1 METAVMEWKQL
12 FWNENICY
20 TIKTTVREWRRLLLN
35 EDNCYLIKTT
45 VVLEWRR
52 LLLMETTAV
61 SLIKDNCLGM
71 ETTPTSLI
79 EEWYIIEC
87 RRLLWNE
94 ENCLFGYSGDALSG
108 LVTREMLGLVWL
120 LGRCFIWFG
129 YSGDAL
135 SGLDTRE
142 TLGLIWHPRVV
153 SEVAWWQFSKHCLVS
168 ITRETLSDL
177 THSGDAVSRWH
188 HSGDVIRPWPGYHM
202 ITEIQFLLVNK
213 TFFSEPYIFK

>member
-1 METAVMEWKQL
+1 MNEDDCYWWRQL
-12 FWNENICY
+12 LCHWL
-20 TIKTTVREWRRLLLN
+20 KTTAREWRRLLPHWLKN
-35 EDNCYLIKTT
+35 DY
-45 VVLEWRR
+45 
-52 LLLMETTAV
+52 
-61 SLIKDNCLGM
+61 
-71 ETTPTSLI
+71 
-79 EEWYIIEC
+79 YIIEC

-188 HSGDVIRPWPGYHM
+188 HSGDVIRPWPGYP
-202 ITEIQFLLVNK
+202 NK
-213 TFFSEPYIFK
+213 RIAQNVKICHPIWGSNPGPLD

>member
-108 LVTREMLGLVWL
+108 LVTRETPYLVWTLGRRLVWFDTLGWCQRLRDDNFQNIVWFQL
-120 LGRCFIWFG
+120 LGRRCLIWP
-129 YSGDAL
+129 
-135 SGLDTRE
+135 TRE
-142 TLGLIWHPRVV
+142 TRCPGDN
-153 SEVAWWQFSKHCLVS
+153 
-168 ITRETLSDL
+168 TRET
-177 THSGDAVSRWH
+177 
-188 HSGDVIRPWPGYHM
+188 
-202 ITEIQFLLVNK
+202 
-213 TFFSEPYIFK
+213 

>member
-1 METAVMEWKQL
+1 MEWGKL
-12 FWNENICY
+12 SVWLL
-20 TIKTTVREWRRLLLN
+20 WRRFIWFGHSGDACLVWLLGR
-35 EDNCYLIKTT
+35 CFI
-45 VVLEWRR
+45 WF
-52 LLLMETTAV
+52 
-61 SLIKDNCLGM
+61 S
-71 ETTPTSLI
+71 
-79 EEWYIIEC
+79 
-87 RRLLWNE
+87 
-94 ENCLFGYSGDALSG
+94 YSGDALSG
-108 LVTREMLGLVWL
+108 LVTQEMLGLVWL

-188 HSGDVIRPWPGYHM
+188 HSGDVIRPWPGYPSISVTYFLSLVSSTLQIANISCPVHTVRPWWNKFENSR
-202 ITEIQFLLVNK
+202 IKYIGSPSAIKQIQLVSK
-213 TFFSEPYIFK
+213 ISQGR